1 MLTLLISFALLLQVI
16 PIPTLG
22 SDTDPTLEIPES
34 PTLGEPPA
42 LEIPEP
48 SAAAPSGPTEALLPI
63 PAPITSYK
71 PPPHLVLE
79 TEDDFGITPD
89 FAAPPSAQPY
99 PILQARISE
108 LEEALGDLKLYALMG
123 LIFLLL
129 VLLII
134 VRPRPASYHP
144 IPPGRAWETDGVLAA
159 VLDKQESQAVARLS
173 KMLDRPTPRYP
184 D

>member
-1 MLTLLISFALLLQVI
+1 MLTLLISFALLLLVI

-22 SDTDPTLEIPES
+22 LDTITVLEISEPPTLEIS
-34 PTLGEPPA
+34 
-42 LEIPEP
+42 EP
-48 SAAAPSGPTEALLPI
+48 SSAAPSEPPERAAPI

-71 PPPHLVLE
+71 PPPHLILE
-79 TEDDFGITPD
+79 TEDDFGITPA
-89 FAAPPSAQPY
+89 FAATPWAQPY

-108 LEEALGDLKLYALMG
+108 LEKALGNLKLYALMG
-123 LIFLLL
+123 LIFLLM

-134 VRPRPASYHP
+134 VRPRPASYYP

-173 KMLDRPTPRYP
+173 KMLDRPTARYP